1 MSFQVILF
9 LGDGMSLSTVAATR
23 VYLGDEDMQ
32 LSFEKFPYSGFSKVL
47 VRQSV
52 DLIRLSLTLCACL
65 SFKTYCVDAQVA
77 DSACTAT
84 AYLTGVK
91 TNYEMIGLNAKAK
104 VHDCD
109 AQTDEEN
116 LTESVLRW
124 AQKSCKSAGIVTNTR
139 ITHASPAG

>member
-1 MSFQVILF
+1 V
-9 LGDGMSLSTVAATR
+9 
-23 VYLGDEDMQ
+23 
-32 LSFEKFPYSGFSKVL
+32 
-47 VRQSV
+47 
-52 DLIRLSLTLCACL
+52 IRLSSTLCAL
-65 SFKTYCVDAQVA
+65 QTYCVDAQVA

-109 AQTDEEN
+109 AQMDEEN
-116 LTESVLRW
+116 LTESILRW

-139 ITHASPAG
+139 ITHASPAGLKAIDLKFDLKSTANFNRNLRTRCIQRMGKRLRNGPRWMRHIKT